1 MRLSDRKNAF
11 QINLDINI
19 NVFKP
24 ICLTHT
30 HTQTAN
36 RILKKKPST

>member
-19 NVFKP
+19 NVFKQFAS
-24 ICLTHT
+24 HT
-30 HTQTAN
+30 HTD
-36 RILKKKPST
+36 S